1 MSQHV
6 LFIVNAAP
14 YGNENCHSALRLAL
28 ALAGKDSQSKVTMF
42 LMSDATVVAL
52 PNQAH
57 ASGSTL
63 QEMVEMLVEMGG
75 TVRVCR
81 TCMQNRGLIDLPLIA
96 GCEIGNLGELADYT
110 LEADKVLVF

>member
-28 ALAGKDSQSKVTMF
+28 ALAGKDSQPKVTMF

-52 PNQAH
+52 PNQAP
-57 ASGSTL
+57 ARGATL
-63 QEMVEMLVEMGG
+63 QEMVEMLVDLGG

-81 TCMQNRGLIDLPLIA
+81 TCMQNRGLLELPLIA

-110 LEADKVLVF
+110 LAADKVLVF